1 MPLPALGPVRGA
13 SGWTHRIT
21 QRLGGSGA
29 SRLMTFLCFETLLAP
44 QPFAVF
50 GPAGWQELFPRDRM
64 ITLAQGPSQRHGIQ
78 VLFLLIGVKRV
89 QDRRGGGR

>member
-1 MPLPALGPVRGA
+1 
-13 SGWTHRIT
+13 
-21 QRLGGSGA
+21 
-29 SRLMTFLCFETLLAP
+29 
-44 QPFAVF
+44 
-50 GPAGWQELFPRDRM
+50 M